1 MSRENQKYALV
12 SMKTKITCKNCG
24 KEINLPN
31 YAINP
36 HSHVSN
42 VILCECGQSISF
54 IPDEDC
60 WCVSK
65 EGLSQHSLA

>member
-1 MSRENQKYALV
+1 
-12 SMKTKITCKNCG
+12 MKTKITCSNCG
-24 KEINLPN
+24 REISLSN

-42 VILCECGQSISF
+42 AIICECGHSISF

-60 WCVSK
+60 WCVTQK
-65 EGLSQHSLA
+65 A